1 MLFRSIKILFLY
13 YKFFTIQH
21 KILFQRLTGFD
32 SKLVIYVGKKGIV
45 QKIMIFNQRTIPSE
59 KNSSGRKSLL
69 VNLIFSLVIIP

>member
-1 MLFRSIKILFLY
+1 
-13 YKFFTIQH
+13 
-21 KILFQRLTGFD
+21 LFQRLTGFD

-69 VNLIFSLVIIP
+69 VNPIFSLVIIP